1 MKTKSA
7 NEIREQVKRMMR
19 EIYGGCNMPE
29 EQRRRYNNI
38 KEIAK
43 KYLQNICRHYGKK
56 YGSKTWQE
64 IGENKLPKYI
74 YAK

>member
-1 MKTKSA
+1 MKSA
-7 NEIREQVKRMMR
+7 NEIIEQGKRMMR
-19 EIYGGCNMPE
+19 EIYRDGQMNA
-29 EQRRRYNNI
+29 EQRKRYHGI
-38 KEIAK
+38 SVTAK
-43 KYLQNICRHYGKK
+43 KYLRNICRHYGKK